1 MVLPMPRLER
11 MSNAPNF
18 VHGNGRSSTP
28 INGDQLSAW
37 LRWGIPLPK
46 LADVESPR
54 RGEAE
59 RTAAKEH
66 DSKLLK

>member
-1 MVLPMPRLER
+1 
-11 MSNAPNF
+11 MSNAPKF
-18 VHGNGRSSTP
+18 VQDHGGSSTP

-54 RGEAE
+54 RRDAE
-59 RTAAKEH
+59 KATLARRAKE
-66 DSKLLK
+66 STVK